1 MNDRLTQRRAQ
12 SRGDLA
18 GALEPFAAAA
28 MRGQYE
34 LLLAE
39 AERAVVRLFPAAQAR
54 VIVRTGGAWHEW
66 SRLEHGG
73 EGPAVVAPMA
83 IDTCELPLRTP
94 TFVFA
99 PVVPGALGIR
109 IDGDAPDVEDS
120 DDLAVL
126 RRFFALALQTC
137 ERQRVAAQNLDEVQ
151 SLQRVATRMLQ
162 SHDLSEILLL
172 ITQEAKRL
180 LSADICG
187 VLLRESD
194 RIVMRRCVGN
204 RSPLTATL
212 QMGPGQGLAGLVLE
226 HSEPACVEDYMAS
239 ELISRDFFHLAEAEM
254 VRSALAA
261 PLIGR
266 SNVIGVLEVWR
277 RRPSTFTPLDTMR
290 LVALSNL
297 TSIAIENAELYASQ
311 TRMVDELGRAN
322 EALNQR
328 YNMVRSASSLMQN
341 LMQLLLQGAGL
352 QGITNAAAAFLN
364 TEIGVVDEH
373 AHAIAWSGPEDGS
386 AVLEEVART
395 AMPQELARTAMP
407 HGATTRDVG
416 AQAST
421 VTVQGHRWRVQPVV
435 VEGSAVAWVLGR
447 IVGTG
452 EALAELTLAQVAMVA
467 ALHRLEQRAA
477 SRARSETIDAI
488 IWDLL
493 RADDAARAAAI
504 DRASDVKLD
513 LDGPLRL
520 YLCELGTTLVPTE
533 SSSSTLRQLV
543 ARTIGSVGS
552 VGLVVGGG
560 LRAVAMQGTLIAVL
574 CADQIVDD
582 AERFAQ
588 RLVTRLSE
596 ALDGRLVVG
605 GGSSRCLAAGALNIA
620 FREAQIALDVS
631 RQIGRCGAVVY
642 DRAGVVGML
651 LSLCH
656 EVGMRRFLELNLGQ
670 LLLEEDKHRDLLLQT
685 MRVFFDVN
693 CSHEVASQRLGV
705 HRKTIAHR
713 LGKISE
719 LTGLDLTTHDDRLVA
734 DLALYVH
741 RMLADRPG
749 KIA

>member
-1 MNDRLTQRRAQ
+1 MTLAPGDGAHSAVPMGDRLTATARP
-12 SRGDLA
+12 RGDLA
-18 GALEPFAAAA
+18 SALEPFAAAA

-54 VIVRTGGAWHEW
+54 VIVRAGGAWHEW

-73 EGPAVVAPMA
+73 EGPAIAAPAA
-83 IDTCELPLRTP
+83 IDHCEAPLRTP
-94 TFVFA
+94 AFVFA

-109 IDGDAPDVEDS
+109 IDGEAPGAETS

-162 SHDLSEILLL
+162 SHDLNEILLL

-204 RSPLTATL
+204 RSPETATL
-212 QMGPGQGLAGLVLE
+212 QMVPGQGLAGLVLE
-226 HSEPACVEDYMAS
+226 RSEPASVEDYMAS
-239 ELISRDFFHLAEAEM
+239 ESISRDFFHLAEAEM

-266 SNVIGVLEVWR
+266 SDVIGVLEVWR

-297 TSIAIENAELYASQ
+297 ASIAIENAELYAAQ
-311 TRMVDELGRAN
+311 RRMVEELGRAN

-328 YNMVRSASSLMQN
+328 YDMVRSVSSLTQS

-352 QGITNAAAAFLN
+352 PAITAAAAQFLD
-364 TEIGVVDEH
+364 TDVGVVDEY
-373 AHAIAWSGPEDGS
+373 ALPIAWTGAGDAAQTLGPVALAALPSGDARRHA
-386 AVLEEVART
+386 AVEAATMTL
-395 AMPQELARTAMP
+395 QE
-407 HGATTRDVG
+407 
-416 AQAST
+416 Q
-421 VTVQGHRWRVQPVV
+421 RWRVQPVV
-435 VEGSAVAWVLGR
+435 VEGQAVAWVLGR
-447 IVGTG
+447 IAGQA
-452 EALAELTLAQVAMVA
+452 EALTELTLGQLAMLA

-477 SRARSETIDAI
+477 SRARAETIDAVV
-488 IWDLL
+488 WDLL
-493 RADDAARAAAI
+493 RADDASRAAAV
-504 DRASDVKLD
+504 DRAADLKLD
-513 LDGPLRL
+513 LGGPQRL
-520 YLCELGTTLVPTE
+520 YLCELGAAVAGSAEPAK
-533 SSSSTLRQLV
+533 SVLRQRINRVV
-543 ARTIGSVGS
+543 ASVQADG
-552 VGLVVGGG
+552 V
-560 LRAVAMQGTLIAVL
+560 RAVAMHGRSIAVV
-574 CADQIVDD
+574 CADVPLDD

-588 RLVTRLSE
+588 RLAQRLCD
-596 ALDGRLVVG
+596 ALDGRPVVV
-605 GGSSRCLAAGALNIA
+605 GGSSRCLVAAALGTA
-620 FREAQIALDVS
+620 YREAQIALDVA
-631 RQIGRCGAVVY
+631 RQVGRCSAVVY

-651 LSLCH
+651 LSLRH
-656 EVGMRRFLELNLGQ
+656 EVGMRRFLELNLGK
-670 LLLEEDKHRDLLLQT
+670 LLQEEEKQRELLLQT

-693 CSHEVASQRLGV
+693 CSHEAASQRLGV

-741 RMLADRPG
+741 QMLADRTG
-749 KIA
+749 KMA

>member
-1 MNDRLTQRRAQ
+1 MDDRLKQRTARP
-12 SRGDLA
+12 RGDLA

-66 SRLEHGG
+66 SRLEHGS
-73 EGPAVVAPMA
+73 EGPAVVAPAA
-83 IDTCELPLRTP
+83 IDSCESPLRTP
-94 TFVFA
+94 AFVFA

-109 IDGDAPDVEDS
+109 IDGEAPGIEDS

-137 ERQRVAAQNLDEVQ
+137 ERQRMAAQNLDEVQ

-204 RSPLTATL
+204 RSPQTATL

-226 HSEPACVEDYMAS
+226 HSEPASVEDYTAS
-239 ELISRDFFHLAEAEM
+239 ESISRDFFHLAEAEM

-297 TSIAIENAELYASQ
+297 TSIAIENAELYAAQ
-311 TRMVDELGRAN
+311 RRMVDELGRAN

-328 YNMVRSASSLMQN
+328 YDMVRSVSSLTQSLMQ
-341 LMQLLLQGAGL
+341 MLLQGAGL
-352 QGITNAAAAFLN
+352 QGITSAAAAFLN
-364 TEIGVVDEH
+364 TEVGVVDEH
-373 AHAIAWSGPEDGS
+373 TRAIAWSDAGNAS
-386 AVLEEVART
+386 AMLGEVARS
-395 AMPQELARTAMP
+395 AMPLGAAARHA
-407 HGATTRDVG
+407 GAE
-416 AQAST
+416 AST
-421 VTVQGHRWRVQPVV
+421 VAVQGDRWRVQPVV
-435 VEGSAVAWVLGR
+435 VEGSAVAWVLGC
-447 IVGTG
+447 IVGNG

-504 DRASDVKLD
+504 DRAADVKLD

-520 YLCELGTTLVPTE
+520 YLCELGTTALASTE
-533 SSSSTLRQLV
+533 RSGSTLRQLV
-543 ARTIGSVGS
+543 ARTVGS
-552 VGLVVGGG
+552 VGGEG
-560 LRAVAMQGTLIAVL
+560 LRAVAMQGTSIAVL
-574 CADQIVDD
+574 CSDQVLDD

-588 RLVTRLSE
+588 RLVMRLSE
-596 ALDGRLVVG
+596 ALDGRLVVV
-605 GGSSRCLAAGALNIA
+605 GGSSRCSAAGALSIA

-651 LSLCH
+651 LSLRH
-656 EVGMRRFLELNLGQ
+656 EVGMSRFLELNLGR
-670 LLLEEDKHRDLLLQT
+670 LLQEEEKQRDLLLQT

-693 CSHEVASQRLGV
+693 CSHEAASQRLGV

-741 RMLADRPG
+741 QMLDDRMGRTA
-749 KIA
+749 

>member
-1 MNDRLTQRRAQ
+1 MNDRLTTRIALA
-12 SRGDLA
+12 RGDLA
-18 GALEPFAAAA
+18 DALEPFATAA

-66 SRLEHGG
+66 SKLEHGS
-73 EGPAVVAPMA
+73 EGPAVVAPVA
-83 IDTCELPLRTP
+83 IDNCETPLRTP
-94 TFVFA
+94 AFFFA

-109 IDGDAPDVEDS
+109 IDGDAPGVEES
-120 DDLAVL
+120 NDLALL

-204 RSPLTATL
+204 RSPETATL
-212 QMGPGQGLAGLVLE
+212 QMGPGQGLAGLVLKR
-226 HSEPACVEDYMAS
+226 SEPASVEDYMAS
-239 ELISRDFFHLAEAEM
+239 ESISRDFFHLAEAEM

-297 TSIAIENAELYASQ
+297 ASIAIENAELYAVQ
-311 TRMVDELGRAN
+311 HRMVDELGRAN

-328 YNMVRSASSLMQN
+328 YDMVRSVSSLTQSLMQ
-341 LMQLLLQGAGL
+341 MLLQGVEL
-352 QGITNAAAAFLN
+352 QGITDAAATFLN
-364 TEIGVVDEH
+364 TEVGVVDEH
-373 AHAIAWSGPEDGS
+373 PHWIAWSGASDAS
-386 AVLEEVART
+386 AILGEVVRAT
-395 AMPQELARTAMP
+395 MP
-407 HGATTRDVG
+407 VG
-416 AQAST
+416 AASRRAGVEAST
-421 VTVQGHRWRVQPVV
+421 IAVQGTRWRVQPVV
-435 VEGSAVAWVLGR
+435 VEGAAVAWVLGR
-447 IVGTG
+447 IVGNG
-452 EALAELTLAQVAMVA
+452 EALTELTLAQVAMAA

-488 IWDLL
+488 VWDLL

-504 DRASDVKLD
+504 DRATDVKLN

-520 YLCELGTTLVPTE
+520 YLCELGATALVPTE
-533 SSSSTLRQLV
+533 RSGSTLRQLV
-543 ARTIGSVGS
+543 ARTVGS
-552 VGLVVGGG
+552 VGGEG
-560 LRAVAMQGTLIAVL
+560 LRAVAMQGTSIAVL
-574 CADQIVDD
+574 CADQVIDD

-588 RLVTRLSE
+588 RLVMRLSE
-596 ALDGRLVVG
+596 ALDGRLVVV
-605 GGSSRCLAAGALNIA
+605 GGSSRCLAAGALNLA

-651 LSLCH
+651 LSLRH

-670 LLLEEDKHRDLLLQT
+670 LLLEEEKHRDLLLQT

-693 CSHEVASQRLGV
+693 CSHEAASQRLGV

-713 LGKISE
+713 LGKISQ
-719 LTGLDLTTHDDRLVA
+719 LTGLDLSTHDDRLVA

-741 RMLADRPG
+741 QMLADRTG
-749 KIA
+749 KTA

>member
-1 MNDRLTQRRAQ
+1 MGDRLTQRT
-12 SRGDLA
+12 SRPHGDLA

-54 VIVRTGGAWHEW
+54 VVVRTGGAWHEW
-66 SRLEHGG
+66 SRLEHGS
-73 EGPAVVAPMA
+73 EGLAVVAPAA
-83 IDTCELPLRTP
+83 IDTCESPLRTP
-94 TFVFA
+94 AFVFV

-109 IDGDAPDVEDS
+109 IDGDAPGVENS

-204 RSPLTATL
+204 RSPQTATL

-226 HSEPACVEDYMAS
+226 RSEPASVEDYMAS
-239 ELISRDFFHLAEAEM
+239 ESISRDFFHLAEAEM

-266 SNVIGVLEVWR
+266 SSVIGVLEVWR

-290 LVALSNL
+290 LAALSNL
-297 TSIAIENAELYASQ
+297 TSIAIENAELYAAQ
-311 TRMVDELGRAN
+311 RRMVDELGLAN

-328 YNMVRSASSLMQN
+328 YDMVRSVSNLTQSLMQ
-341 LMQLLLQGAGL
+341 MLLQGAGL
-352 QGITNAAAAFLN
+352 QGITSAAAAFLN
-364 TEIGVVDEH
+364 TEVGVVDEH
-373 AHAIAWSGPEDGS
+373 TQTTAWSGADEAS
-386 AVLEEVART
+386 AMLREVARS
-395 AMPQELARTAMP
+395 ALPL
-407 HGATTRDVG
+407 GAVTRHAG
-416 AQAST
+416 AEAST
-421 VTVQGHRWRVQPVV
+421 VTVQGGRWRVQPVV
-435 VEGSAVAWVLGR
+435 VEGTAVAWVLGR
-447 IVGTG
+447 IVGNG
-452 EALAELTLAQVAMVA
+452 EALAELTLAQVAMIA

-488 IWDLL
+488 VWDLL

-504 DRASDVKLD
+504 DRATDVKLD

-520 YLCELGTTLVPTE
+520 YLCELGTTALVSTE
-533 SSSSTLRQLV
+533 RSGSTLRQLV
-543 ARTIGSVGS
+543 ARTVGS
-552 VGLVVGGG
+552 VGGEG
-560 LRAVAMQGTLIAVL
+560 LRAVAMQDTSIAVL
-574 CADQIVDD
+574 CADQVLDD

-588 RLVTRLSE
+588 RLVMRLSE
-596 ALDGRLVVG
+596 ALDGRLVVV
-605 GGSSRCLAAGALNIA
+605 GGSSRCPAARSLSVA

-631 RQIGRCGAVVY
+631 RQVGRCGAVVY

-651 LSLCH
+651 LSLRH

-670 LLLEEDKHRDLLLQT
+670 LLQVEEKQRDLLLQT

-693 CSHEVASQRLGV
+693 CSHEAASQRLGV

-713 LGKISE
+713 LDKISE

-741 RMLADRPG
+741 QMLADRTG
-749 KIA
+749 KTA

>member
-1 MNDRLTQRRAQ
+1 MDDRLKQRTARP
-12 SRGDLA
+12 RGDLA

-66 SRLEHGG
+66 SRLEHGS
-73 EGPAVVAPMA
+73 EGPAVVAPAA
-83 IDTCELPLRTP
+83 IDSCESPLRTP
-94 TFVFA
+94 AFVFA

-109 IDGDAPDVEDS
+109 IDGEAPGIEDS

-137 ERQRVAAQNLDEVQ
+137 ERQRMAAQNLDEVQ

-204 RSPLTATL
+204 RSPQTATL

-226 HSEPACVEDYMAS
+226 HSEPASVEDYTAS
-239 ELISRDFFHLAEAEM
+239 ESISRDFFHLAEAEM

-297 TSIAIENAELYASQ
+297 TSIAIENAELYAAQ
-311 TRMVDELGRAN
+311 RRMVDELGRAN

-328 YNMVRSASSLMQN
+328 YDMVRSVSSLTQSLMQ
-341 LMQLLLQGAGL
+341 MLLQGAGL
-352 QGITNAAAAFLN
+352 QGITSAAAAFLN
-364 TEIGVVDEH
+364 TEVGVVDEH
-373 AHAIAWSGPEDGS
+373 TRAIAWSDAGNAS
-386 AVLEEVART
+386 AMLGEVARS
-395 AMPQELARTAMP
+395 AMPLGAAARHA
-407 HGATTRDVG
+407 GAE
-416 AQAST
+416 AST
-421 VTVQGHRWRVQPVV
+421 GAVQGDRWRVQPVV
-435 VEGSAVAWVLGR
+435 VEGSAVAWVLGC
-447 IVGTG
+447 IVGNG

-504 DRASDVKLD
+504 DRAADVKLD

-520 YLCELGTTLVPTE
+520 YLCELGTTALASTE
-533 SSSSTLRQLV
+533 RSGSTLRQLV
-543 ARTIGSVGS
+543 ARTVGS
-552 VGLVVGGG
+552 VGGEG
-560 LRAVAMQGTLIAVL
+560 LRAVAMQGTSIAVL
-574 CADQIVDD
+574 CSDQVLDD

-588 RLVTRLSE
+588 RLVMRLSE
-596 ALDGRLVVG
+596 ALDGRLVVV
-605 GGSSRCLAAGALNIA
+605 GGSSRCSAAGALSIA

-651 LSLCH
+651 LSLRH
-656 EVGMRRFLELNLGQ
+656 EVGMSRFLELNLGR
-670 LLLEEDKHRDLLLQT
+670 LLQEEEKQRDLLLQT

-693 CSHEVASQRLGV
+693 CSHEAASQRLGV

-741 RMLADRPG
+741 QMLDDRMGRTA
-749 KIA
+749 

>member
-1 MNDRLTQRRAQ
+1 MGDRLTQTSRP
-12 SRGDLA
+12 RGDLA
-18 GALEPFAAAA
+18 SALEPFAAAA

-73 EGPAVVAPMA
+73 EGPAVAAPAA
-83 IDTCELPLRTP
+83 IDGCEVPLRTP
-94 TFVFA
+94 AFVFA

-109 IDGDAPDVEDS
+109 IDGEAPGAETS
-120 DDLAVL
+120 DELAVL

-162 SHDLSEILLL
+162 SHDLNEILLL

-204 RSPLTATL
+204 RSPETATL
-212 QMGPGQGLAGLVLE
+212 QMVPGQGLAGLVLE
-226 HSEPACVEDYMAS
+226 RSEPASVEDYMAS
-239 ELISRDFFHLAEAEM
+239 ESISRDFFHLAEAEM

-266 SNVIGVLEVWR
+266 SDVIGVLEVWR

-297 TSIAIENAELYASQ
+297 ASIAIENAELYAAQ
-311 TRMVDELGRAN
+311 RRMVEELGRAN
-322 EALNQR
+322 EALNER
-328 YNMVRSASSLMQN
+328 YDMVRSVSGLTQS

-352 QGITNAAAAFLN
+352 QAITSAAAVFVS
-364 TEIGVVDEH
+364 TEIGVVDEQ
-373 AHAIAWSGPEDGS
+373 ARAIAWSGVGDASVVLGEVTRS
-386 AVLEEVART
+386 AIS
-395 AMPQELARTAMP
+395 
-407 HGATTRDVG
+407 HGAATHQAR
-416 AQAST
+416 AEAST
-421 VTVQGHRWRVQPVV
+421 VDAQGGRWRVQPVV
-435 VEGSAVAWVLGR
+435 VEGSAVAWVVGR
-447 IVGTG
+447 IVGNR

-488 IWDLL
+488 VWDLL
-493 RADDAARAAAI
+493 RADDTARAAAV
-504 DRASDVKLD
+504 DRAADLKLD

-520 YLCELGTTLVPTE
+520 YLCELGAAVTGSTE
-533 SSSSTLRQLV
+533 LAKSVLRQLITR
-543 ARTIGSVGS
+543 AIASVQADG
-552 VGLVVGGG
+552 V
-560 LRAVAMQGTLIAVL
+560 RAVAMHGRSIAVV
-574 CADQIVDD
+574 CADVLLDD

-588 RLVTRLSE
+588 RLALRLSD
-596 ALDGRLVVG
+596 ALDGRLVVV
-605 GGSSRCLAAGALNIA
+605 GGSSRCQAARSLSVA

-631 RQIGRCGAVVY
+631 RQVGRCGAVVY

-651 LSLCH
+651 LSLRH
-656 EVGMRRFLELNLGQ
+656 EVGMRRFLELNLGK
-670 LLLEEDKHRDLLLQT
+670 LLQEEEKQRELLLQT

-693 CSHEVASQRLGV
+693 CSHEAASQRLGV

-741 RMLADRPG
+741 QMLADRTG
-749 KIA
+749 KMA

>member
-1 MNDRLTQRRAQ
+1 MADHLKERTARRRA
-12 SRGDLA
+12 DLVD
-18 GALEPFAAAA
+18 ALEPFAAAA

-39 AERAVVRLFPAAQAR
+39 AERAVVRLFPRAQAR
-54 VIVRTGGAWHEW
+54 VIVRTGGAWYEW
-66 SRLEHGG
+66 SRLEHGS
-73 EGPAVVAPMA
+73 EGPAIDAPAA
-83 IDTCELPLRTP
+83 IDSCESPLRTP
-94 TFVFA
+94 AFVFA
-99 PVVPGALGIR
+99 PMVAGALGIR
-109 IDGDAPDVEDS
+109 IDGDAPGVEDS

-162 SHDLSEILLL
+162 SHDLNEILLL

-204 RSPLTATL
+204 RSPQTATL

-226 HSEPACVEDYMAS
+226 RSEPAAVEDYMAS
-239 ELISRDFFHLAEAEM
+239 ESISRDFFHLAEAEM

-297 TSIAIENAELYASQ
+297 ASIAIENAELYAVQ
-311 TRMVDELGRAN
+311 GRMVDELGRAN
-322 EALNQR
+322 EALNER
-328 YNMVRSASSLMQN
+328 YDMVRGVSSLTQSLMQ
-341 LMQLLLQGAGL
+341 MLLQGAGL

-364 TEIGVVDEH
+364 TEVGVVDEH
-373 AHAIAWSGPEDGS
+373 IQTIAWSGAGDAS
-386 AVLEEVART
+386 AMLEEVAQ
-395 AMPQELARTAMP
+395 PVIS
-407 HGATTRDVG
+407 HGAATRHAG
-416 AQAST
+416 PQAST
-421 VTVQGHRWRVQPVV
+421 VEVQGGHWRVQPVV
-435 VEGSAVAWVLGR
+435 VEGTAIAWVLGR
-447 IVGTG
+447 IVGSG
-452 EALAELTLAQVAMVA
+452 EALAELTLVQVAMVA

-504 DRASDVKLD
+504 DRANDVKLD
-513 LDGPLRL
+513 LVGPLRL
-520 YLCELGTTLVPTE
+520 YLCELGTTALVPSE
-533 SSSSTLRQLV
+533 RSGSTLRQLV
-543 ARTIGSVGS
+543 VRTVGS
-552 VGLVVGGG
+552 AGGEG
-560 LRAVAMQGTLIAVL
+560 LRGVAMQGTSIAVL
-574 CADQIVDD
+574 CADQALDD
-582 AERFAQ
+582 AERFAH
-588 RLVTRLSE
+588 RLVMRLSE
-596 ALDGRLVVG
+596 ALDGRLVVV
-605 GGSSRCLAAGALNIA
+605 GGSSRCLAAGSLSTA

-631 RQIGRCGAVVY
+631 RQVGRCGAVVY

-651 LSLCH
+651 LSLRH

-670 LLLEEDKHRDLLLQT
+670 LLEEEEKQRDLLLHT

-693 CSHEVASQRLGV
+693 CSHEAASQRLGV

-734 DLALYVH
+734 DLSLYVH
-741 RMLADRPG
+741 QMLADRTG
-749 KIA
+749 KAA

>member
-1 MNDRLTQRRAQ
+1 MGDRLTEQTSRA
-12 SRGDLA
+12 RGDLA

-39 AERAVVRLFPAAQAR
+39 AERAVVRLFPAARAR

-73 EGPAVVAPMA
+73 EGPAVVTPAA
-83 IDTCELPLRTP
+83 IDSCDSPLRTHA
-94 TFVFA
+94 FVFA

-109 IDGDAPDVEDS
+109 IDGDATGIEDS
-120 DDLAVL
+120 EDFAIL

-162 SHDLSEILLL
+162 SHDLNEILLL

-187 VLLRESD
+187 VLLRDCD

-212 QMGPGQGLAGLVLE
+212 EMGPGQGLAGLVLE
-226 HSEPACVEDYMAS
+226 RSEPASVEDYMAS
-239 ELISRDFFHLAEAEM
+239 ESISRDFFHLAEAEM

-266 SNVIGVLEVWR
+266 SSVIGVLEVWR

-297 TSIAIENAELYASQ
+297 TSIAIENAELYAAQ
-311 TRMVDELGRAN
+311 RRMVEELGRAN

-328 YNMVRSASSLMQN
+328 YDMVRSVSSLTQSLMQT
-341 LMQLLLQGAGL
+341 LLQGAGL
-352 QGITNAAAAFLN
+352 QGIASAGAAFLN

-373 AHAIAWSGPEDGS
+373 SHAIAWSGADDGS

-395 AMPQELARTAMP
+395 AMPL
-407 HGATTRDVG
+407 GAATRHAG
-416 AQAST
+416 AEAST
-421 VTVQGHRWRVQPVV
+421 VTVQGGRWRVQPVV

-504 DRASDVKLD
+504 DRATDVKLD

-520 YLCELGTTLVPTE
+520 YLCEL
-533 SSSSTLRQLV
+533 
-543 ARTIGSVGS
+543 
-552 VGLVVGGG
+552 
-560 LRAVAMQGTLIAVL
+560 
-574 CADQIVDD
+574 
-582 AERFAQ
+582 
-588 RLVTRLSE
+588 
-596 ALDGRLVVG
+596 
-605 GGSSRCLAAGALNIA
+605 AG
-620 FREAQIALDVS
+620 
-631 RQIGRCGAVVY
+631 C
-642 DRAGVVGML
+642 
-651 LSLCH
+651 
-656 EVGMRRFLELNLGQ
+656 
-670 LLLEEDKHRDLLLQT
+670 
-685 MRVFFDVN
+685 
-693 CSHEVASQRLGV
+693 
-705 HRKTIAHR
+705 
-713 LGKISE
+713 
-719 LTGLDLTTHDDRLVA
+719 
-734 DLALYVH
+734 
-741 RMLADRPG
+741 
-749 KIA
+749 

>member
-1 MNDRLTQRRAQ
+1 MNDRLTTGIALA
-12 SRGDLA
+12 RGDLA
-18 GALEPFAAAA
+18 GALEPFATAA

-39 AERAVVRLFPAAQAR
+39 AERAVVRLFPASQAR

-66 SRLEHGG
+66 SKLEHGS
-73 EGPAVVAPMA
+73 EGPAVVAPVA
-83 IDTCELPLRTP
+83 IDSCETPLRTP
-94 TFVFA
+94 AFFFA

-109 IDGDAPDVEDS
+109 IDGDAPGVEES

-187 VLLRESD
+187 VLLCESD

-204 RSPLTATL
+204 RSPETATL
-212 QMGPGQGLAGLVLE
+212 QMGPGQGLAGLVLKR
-226 HSEPACVEDYMAS
+226 SEPASVEDYMAS
-239 ELISRDFFHLAEAEM
+239 ESISRDFFHLAEAEM

-297 TSIAIENAELYASQ
+297 ASIAIENAELYAVQ
-311 TRMVDELGRAN
+311 HRMVDELGRAN

-328 YNMVRSASSLMQN
+328 YDMVRSVSSLTQSLMQ
-341 LMQLLLQGAGL
+341 MLLQGAEL
-352 QGITNAAAAFLN
+352 QGITGAAATFLN
-364 TEIGVVDEH
+364 TEVGVVDEH
-373 AHAIAWSGPEDGS
+373 SRWIAWSGASDAS
-386 AVLEEVART
+386 AMLEAVARA
-395 AMPQELARTAMP
+395 AMP
-407 HGATTRDVG
+407 VG
-416 AQAST
+416 AASRRSGAEAST
-421 VTVQGHRWRVQPVV
+421 IAVQGTRWRVQPVV
-435 VEGSAVAWVLGR
+435 VESGAVAWVLGR
-447 IVGTG
+447 IVGNG
-452 EALAELTLAQVAMVA
+452 EALTELTLAQVAMVA

-504 DRASDVKLD
+504 DRATDVKLD

-520 YLCELGTTLVPTE
+520 YLCELGTTAPASTE
-533 SSSSTLRQLV
+533 RSASTLRQLV
-543 ARTIGSVGS
+543 ARTVGNIGGE
-552 VGLVVGGG
+552 G

-574 CADQIVDD
+574 CGDQALDD

-588 RLVTRLSE
+588 RLVMRLNE
-596 ALDGRLVVG
+596 VLDGRVVV
-605 GGSSRCLAAGALNIA
+605 GGSSRCPAAGSLSVA

-651 LSLCH
+651 LSLRH

-670 LLLEEDKHRDLLLQT
+670 LLQEEVKQRDLLLQT

-693 CSHEVASQRLGV
+693 CSHEAASQRLGV

-719 LTGLDLTTHDDRLVA
+719 LTGLDLSTHDDRLVA

-741 RMLADRPG
+741 QMLADRTG
-749 KIA
+749 KTA

>member
-1 MNDRLTQRRAQ
+1 MNDRLTQRIAQ

-73 EGPAVVAPMA
+73 EGPAVAAPVA
-83 IDTCELPLRTP
+83 IDTCESPLRTP
-94 TFVFA
+94 AFVFA

-109 IDGDAPDVEDS
+109 IDGDAPGVEDS

-212 QMGPGQGLAGLVLE
+212 EMGPGQGLAGLVLE
-226 HSEPACVEDYMAS
+226 RSEPASVEDYMAS
-239 ELISRDFFHLAEAEM
+239 ESISRDFFHLAEAEM

-311 TRMVDELGRAN
+311 SRMVDELGRAN

-328 YNMVRSASSLMQN
+328 YDMVRSVSSLTQSLMQ
-341 LMQLLLQGAGL
+341 MLLQGAGL
-352 QGITNAAAAFLN
+352 QGITSAAAVFLN
-364 TEIGVVDEH
+364 AEIGVVDEH
-373 AHAIAWSGPEDGS
+373 AHAIAWSGTDDGS
-386 AVLEEVART
+386 AVLQEVART
-395 AMPQELARTAMP
+395 AMPL
-407 HGATTRDVG
+407 GAATRHTR
-416 AQAST
+416 AEAST
-421 VTVQGHRWRVQPVV
+421 VTVQGARWRVQPVV
-435 VEGSAVAWVLGR
+435 VEGSAVAWVLGL
-447 IVGTG
+447 IVGNG

-504 DRASDVKLD
+504 DRATDVKLD

-520 YLCELGTTLVPTE
+520 YLCELGTTARVPAE
-533 SSSSTLRQLV
+533 RSGSTMRQLV
-543 ARTIGSVGS
+543 ARTVSSVG
-552 VGLVVGGG
+552 GEG
-560 LRAVAMQGTLIAVL
+560 LRAVAIQGTSIAVL
-574 CADQIVDD
+574 CADQVIDD

-588 RLVTRLSE
+588 RLVMRLSE
-596 ALDGRLVVG
+596 ALDGRLVVV
-605 GGSSRCLAAGALNIA
+605 GGSSRCQAAASLSIA

-651 LSLCH
+651 LSLRH

-670 LLLEEDKHRDLLLQT
+670 LLLEEEKQRDLLLQT

-693 CSHEVASQRLGV
+693 CSHEAASQRLGV

-713 LGKISE
+713 LGRISE

-741 RMLADRPG
+741 RMLADRTQ
-749 KIA
+749 KTV

>member
-1 MNDRLTQRRAQ
+1 MNDRLTQRIAQ
-12 SRGDLA
+12 SRDLA

-73 EGPAVVAPMA
+73 EGPAVVAPAA
-83 IDTCELPLRTP
+83 IDTCDSPLRT
-94 TFVFA
+94 TAFVFA
-99 PVVPGALGIR
+99 PVVLGALGIR
-109 IDGDAPDVEDS
+109 IDGDAPGVEDS

-226 HSEPACVEDYMAS
+226 HSEPASVEDYMAS

-311 TRMVDELGRAN
+311 SRMVDELGRAN

-328 YNMVRSASSLMQN
+328 YDMVRSVSSLTQSLMQ
-341 LMQLLLQGAGL
+341 MLLQGAGL
-352 QGITNAAAAFLN
+352 QGITGAAAAFLN

-373 AHAIAWSGPEDGS
+373 SHAIAWSGADDGS
-386 AVLEEVART
+386 AVLQEVART
-395 AMPQELARTAMP
+395 AMPL
-407 HGATTRDVG
+407 GAATRHTG
-416 AQAST
+416 AEAST
-421 VTVQGHRWRVQPVV
+421 VAVQGGRWRVQPVV

-447 IVGTG
+447 IVGNG
-452 EALAELTLAQVAMVA
+452 EALAELTLAQVAMIA

-504 DRASDVKLD
+504 DRATDVKLD

-520 YLCELGTTLVPTE
+520 YLCELGTTVLVPAE
-533 SSSSTLRQLV
+533 RFGSTMRQLV
-543 ARTIGSVGS
+543 ARTVGS
-552 VGLVVGGG
+552 VGGEG
-560 LRAVAMQGTLIAVL
+560 LRAVAMQGTSIAVL
-574 CADQIVDD
+574 CADQVIDD

-588 RLVTRLSE
+588 RLVMRLSE
-596 ALDGRLVVG
+596 ALDGRLVVV
-605 GGSSRCLAAGALNIA
+605 GGSSRCQSAASLSVA

-651 LSLCH
+651 LSLRH

-670 LLLEEDKHRDLLLQT
+670 LLLEEEKQRELLLQT

-693 CSHEVASQRLGV
+693 CSHEAASQRLGV

-741 RMLADRPG
+741 RMLAGRSG
-749 KIA
+749 KTG

>member
-1 MNDRLTQRRAQ
+1 MGDRLTERISRP
-12 SRGDLA
+12 RGDLA
-18 GALEPFAAAA
+18 SALEPFAAAA

-39 AERAVVRLFPAAQAR
+39 AERAVVRLFPGVQAR

-66 SRLEHGG
+66 SQLEHGS
-73 EGPAVVAPMA
+73 EGPAVMAPAA
-83 IDTCELPLRTP
+83 IDTCESPLRTP
-94 TFVFA
+94 AFVFV

-109 IDGDAPDVEDS
+109 IDGDAPGVES
-120 DDLAVL
+120 SKDLAVL

-204 RSPLTATL
+204 RSPQTATL

-226 HSEPACVEDYMAS
+226 RSEPASVEDYTAS
-239 ELISRDFFHLAEAEM
+239 ESISRDFFHLAEAEM

-297 TSIAIENAELYASQ
+297 ASIAIENAELYAAQ
-311 TRMVDELGRAN
+311 RRMVEELGRAH

-328 YNMVRSASSLMQN
+328 YDMVRSVSSLTQS
-341 LMQLLLQGAGL
+341 LMHMLLQGAGL
-352 QGITNAAAAFLN
+352 QGITSAAAAFLN
-364 TEIGVVDEH
+364 TEVGVVDEH
-373 AHAIAWSGPEDGS
+373 ARAIASSGAGDAS
-386 AVLEEVART
+386 AVLAEVA
-395 AMPQELARTAMP
+395 EVAMP
-407 HGATTRDVG
+407 HSGTTRHAG
-416 AQAST
+416 AEAST
-421 VTVQGHRWRVQPVV
+421 VAVQGSRWRVQPVV
-435 VEGSAVAWVLGR
+435 VEGNAVAWVLGR
-447 IVGTG
+447 IVSSG
-452 EALAELTLAQVAMVA
+452 EALTELTLAQVALVA
-467 ALHRLEQRAA
+467 ALQRLEQRAA

-504 DRASDVKLD
+504 DRATDVKLD

-520 YLCELGTTLVPTE
+520 YLCELGTSARGTSTLASTE
-533 SSSSTLRQLV
+533 RSGSTLRQLV
-543 ARTIGSVGS
+543 ARTVSSVG
-552 VGLVVGGG
+552 GEG
-560 LRAVAMQGTLIAVL
+560 LRAVAMQGTSIAVL
-574 CADQIVDD
+574 CCDQVLDD

-588 RLVTRLSE
+588 RLVMRLAE
-596 ALDGRLVVG
+596 ALDGRLVVV
-605 GGSSRCLAAGALNIA
+605 GGSSRCTAAGSLNIA

-651 LSLCH
+651 LSLRH

-670 LLLEEDKHRDLLLQT
+670 LLEEEDKQRDLLLQT

-693 CSHEVASQRLGV
+693 CSHEAASQRLGV

-741 RMLADRPG
+741 QMLADRTG
-749 KIA
+749 KTA

>member
-1 MNDRLTQRRAQ
+1 MGDRLTQRT
-12 SRGDLA
+12 SRPHGDLA

-54 VIVRTGGAWHEW
+54 VVVRTGGAWHEW
-66 SRLEHGG
+66 SRLEHGS
-73 EGPAVVAPMA
+73 EGLAVAAPAA
-83 IDTCELPLRTP
+83 IDTCESPLRTP
-94 TFVFA
+94 AFVFV

-109 IDGDAPDVEDS
+109 IDGDAPGVENS

-204 RSPLTATL
+204 RSPQTATL

-226 HSEPACVEDYMAS
+226 RSEPASVEDYMAS
-239 ELISRDFFHLAEAEM
+239 ESISRDFFHLAEAEM

-266 SNVIGVLEVWR
+266 SSVIGVLEVWR

-290 LVALSNL
+290 LAALSNL
-297 TSIAIENAELYASQ
+297 TSIAIENAELYAAQ
-311 TRMVDELGRAN
+311 RRMVDELGLAN

-328 YNMVRSASSLMQN
+328 YDMVRSVSNLTQSLMQ
-341 LMQLLLQGAGL
+341 MLLQGAGL
-352 QGITNAAAAFLN
+352 QGITSAAAAFLN
-364 TEIGVVDEH
+364 TEVGVVDEH
-373 AHAIAWSGPEDGS
+373 TQTTAWSGADEAS
-386 AVLEEVART
+386 AMLREVARS
-395 AMPQELARTAMP
+395 ALPL
-407 HGATTRDVG
+407 GAVTRHAG
-416 AQAST
+416 AEAST
-421 VTVQGHRWRVQPVV
+421 VTVQGGRWRVQPVV
-435 VEGSAVAWVLGR
+435 VEGTAVAWVLGR
-447 IVGTG
+447 IVGNG
-452 EALAELTLAQVAMVA
+452 EALAELTLAQVAMIA

-488 IWDLL
+488 VWDLL

-504 DRASDVKLD
+504 DRATDVKLD

-520 YLCELGTTLVPTE
+520 YLCELGTTALVSTE
-533 SSSSTLRQLV
+533 RSGSTLRQLV
-543 ARTIGSVGS
+543 ARTVGS
-552 VGLVVGGG
+552 VGGEG
-560 LRAVAMQGTLIAVL
+560 LRAVAMQGTSIAVL
-574 CADQIVDD
+574 CADQVLDD

-588 RLVTRLSE
+588 RLVMRLSE
-596 ALDGRLVVG
+596 ALDGRLVVV
-605 GGSSRCLAAGALNIA
+605 GGSSRCPAARSLSVA

-631 RQIGRCGAVVY
+631 RQVGRCGAVVY

-651 LSLCH
+651 LSLRH

-670 LLLEEDKHRDLLLQT
+670 LLQVEEKQRDLLLQT

-693 CSHEVASQRLGV
+693 CSHEAASQRLGV

-713 LGKISE
+713 LDKISE

-741 RMLADRPG
+741 QMLADRTG
-749 KIA
+749 KTA

>member
-1 MNDRLTQRRAQ
+1 MGDRLTDRTPER
-12 SRGDLA
+12 RGDLA
-18 GALEPFAAAA
+18 DALEPFAAAA

-39 AERAVVRLFPAAQAR
+39 AERAVVRLLPTAQAR

-73 EGPAVVAPMA
+73 EGPSVVVPAA
-83 IDTCELPLRTP
+83 IDSCATP
-94 TFVFA
+94 VRAPAFVFV
-99 PVVPGALGIR
+99 PVVPGAIGIR
-109 IDGDAPDVEDS
+109 IEGDAPGAEHS
-120 DDLAVL
+120 EDLAVL

-162 SHDLSEILLL
+162 SHDLNEVLLL

-194 RIVMRRCVGN
+194 GIVMRRCVGN
-204 RSPLTATL
+204 RSPETATL
-212 QMGPGQGLAGLVLE
+212 QMGPGQGLAGLVLKRK
-226 HSEPACVEDYMAS
+226 EPASVEDYIAS
-239 ELISRDFFHLAEAEM
+239 EAISRDFVHLAEAEM

-266 SNVIGVLEVWR
+266 SDVIGVLEVWR

-297 TSIAIENAELYASQ
+297 ASIAIENAELYAAQ
-311 TRMVDELGRAN
+311 RRMVDELGRAN
-322 EALNQR
+322 EELNQR
-328 YNMVRSASSLMQN
+328 YDMVRSVSNLTQGLMQ
-341 LMQLLLQGAGL
+341 MLLQGVGL
-352 QGITNAAAAFLN
+352 QGISSAAAEFLN
-364 TEIGVVDEH
+364 TEVGVVDEH
-373 AHAIAWSGPEDGS
+373 AHKIAWSGAGDAS
-386 AVLEEVART
+386 AALEKVMFPAAAHRPSTRRT
-395 AMPQELARTAMP
+395 
-407 HGATTRDVG
+407 GAEG
-416 AQAST
+416 ST
-421 VTVQGHRWRVQPVV
+421 VDVQGERWRVQPVI
-435 VEGSAVAWVLGR
+435 VEGSAVAWVVGR
-447 IVGTG
+447 IVGNG
-452 EALAELTLAQVAMVA
+452 DALAELTLAQVGMVA

-488 IWDLL
+488 VWDLL

-504 DRASDVKLD
+504 DRASEVRLD
-513 LDGPLRL
+513 LGGPLRL
-520 YLCELGTTLVPTE
+520 YLCELGTTEPASAGRTG
-533 SSSSTLRQLV
+533 SSLRGLV
-543 ARTIGSVGS
+543 ARTVGI
-552 VGLVVGGG
+552 VGGEG
-560 LRAVAMQGTLIAVL
+560 LRAVAVQGTSIAVL
-574 CADQIVDD
+574 CADLVLDD

-588 RLVTRLSE
+588 RLVARLSE
-596 ALDGRLVVG
+596 ALEGRLVVV
-605 GGSSRCLAAGALNIA
+605 GGSSRCLSAAGLNVA

-631 RQIGRCGAVVY
+631 RQVGRCGAVVY

-651 LSLCH
+651 LSLRH
-656 EVGMRRFLELNLGQ
+656 EVGMRRFLELNLGPLLQ
-670 LLLEEDKHRDLLLQT
+670 EEERQRDALLLT

-693 CSHEVASQRLGV
+693 CSHEAASQRLGV

-713 LGKISE
+713 LGKISQ

-741 RMLADRPG
+741 QMLADRTG
-749 KIA
+749 KPA

>member
-1 MNDRLTQRRAQ
+1 MNDRLTQRIAQ

-39 AERAVVRLFPAAQAR
+39 AERAVVRLFPTAQAR

-73 EGPAVVAPMA
+73 EGPAVVAPVA
-83 IDTCELPLRTP
+83 IDTCESPLRTP
-94 TFVFA
+94 AFVFA
-99 PVVPGALGIR
+99 PVVLGALGIR
-109 IDGDAPDVEDS
+109 IDGDAPGVEHS

-137 ERQRVAAQNLDEVQ
+137 ERQRMAAQNLDEVQ

-212 QMGPGQGLAGLVLE
+212 EMGPGQGLAGMVLE
-226 HSEPACVEDYMAS
+226 RSEPASVEDYVAS
-239 ELISRDFFHLAEAEM
+239 DWISRDFFHLAEAEM

-266 SNVIGVLEVWR
+266 SHVIGVLEVWR

-311 TRMVDELGRAN
+311 SRMVDELGRAN
-322 EALNQR
+322 KALNQR
-328 YNMVRSASSLMQN
+328 YDMVRSASSLTQS
-341 LMQLLLQGAGL
+341 LMQMLLQGAGL
-352 QGITNAAAAFLN
+352 QGITRAAAAFLN

-373 AHAIAWSGPEDGS
+373 SHAIAWTGADEGS
-386 AVLEEVART
+386 ALMEEVAR
-395 AMPQELARTAMP
+395 AALPLGAAARHA
-407 HGATTRDVG
+407 GAE
-416 AQAST
+416 AST
-421 VTVQGHRWRVQPVV
+421 VAVRGGRWRVQPVV

-447 IVGTG
+447 LADTG

-504 DRASDVKLD
+504 DRATDVKLD

-520 YLCELGTTLVPTE
+520 YLCELGTTALGSAE
-533 SSSSTLRQLV
+533 RSGSTLRQLV
-543 ARTIGSVGS
+543 ARTVGS
-552 VGLVVGGG
+552 IGDDG
-560 LRAVAMQGTLIAVL
+560 LRAVAMQGTSIAVL
-574 CADQIVDD
+574 CADQVIDD

-588 RLVTRLSE
+588 RLVMRLSE

-605 GGSSRCLAAGALNIA
+605 GGSSRCLAAGALSIA

-631 RQIGRCGAVVY
+631 RQIGRCNAVVY

-651 LSLCH
+651 LSLRH
-656 EVGMRRFLELNLGQ
+656 EVGMRRFLQLNLGQ
-670 LLLEEDKHRDLLLQT
+670 LLLEEEKQRDLLLQT

-693 CSHEVASQRLGV
+693 CSHEAASQRLGV

-741 RMLADRPG
+741 RMLADGTG
-749 KIA
+749 KIV